1 MESEFLEHSAD
12 VFPVPGL
19 TTSLWRLLA
28 EFVGV
33 NLPSKTRRTL
43 KIFEQ
48 GRGIKGIF
56 WKINPGDAIQDGP
69 NSEV

>member
-12 VFPVPGL
+12 VFPVPWL

-33 NLPSKTRRTL
+33 NLPSKTRTL

-48 GRGIKGIF
+48 GRGIKGVF
-56 WKINPGDAIQDGP
+56 WKTNPSDAIQDGP